1 MKKLFF
7 IITILMCSAL
17 SGFADGVKFSATA
30 PGQVIKGQTFQVTFT
45 LINANGQDL
54 RVPEFPG
61 CSVLFGP
68 AVSQG
73 SQFTSVNGKT
83 STQTEESYTY
93 TLKAVKEGTY
103 KIGSATIR
111 AGGKQLTSNTLNLK
125 ILPPDK
131 NADNRSSDDQ
141 EYTSAA
147 QGTTGT
153 DATSFARIILSKTKV
168 YEQEAIL
175 ATIKLYTKAANMSL
189 ENYTF
194 PSFEGFVVQD
204 MPIQNPQFELDH
216 YDGVNYTTVVVKRAL
231 LFPQH
236 SGKIT
241 INPGKF
247 DMVLQVVRPMRG
259 PFGMM
264 RGLQEI
270 KKTIQTQPVTVNVMP
285 LPAGKP
291 ASYMGA
297 VGTFTINSSISKEN
311 LKTNEAVTVK
321 LQIKGVGNLK
331 YVKNSEVKFPADFE
345 VYDPKID
352 IKAQNTTTGVEGT
365 RTIEYTAIP
374 RNAGDFTI
382 PGVVFSYF
390 DIHTG
395 SYKTLTTQEFHLKVE
410 KGTGGGNSAR
420 ISNFTDKEA
429 LQMLNQD
436 IHFIKTGNIH
446 LQKSP
451 SIIWGTLGYWLWYIL
466 PALFFIIFV
475 IINRKQARE
484 NANVTLM
491 KTRKANKV
499 ATRRLKAAGKYLKE
513 HRKEAFYSEVLQAV
527 WGYLSDKLSL
537 PLSELTRDNV
547 AAELA
552 KYGAKEDLINRFME
566 ILDTCEFAQYA
577 PSQSDSA
584 MDKLYEDTV
593 EAIGKMENTVKK

>member
-7 IITILMCSAL
+7 IITIFLCSIL
-17 SGFADGVKFSATA
+17 SGFANEVKFSASG

-45 LINANGQDL
+45 LINASGQDF
-54 RVPEFPG
+54 RAPEFPG
-61 CSVLFGP
+61 CNVLYD
-68 AVSQG
+68 AKSQG
-73 SQFTSVNGKT
+73 SQFTSVNGRT
-83 STQTEESYTY
+83 SVQTTEAYTY
-93 TLKAVKEGTY
+93 TLKAIKEGTY
-103 KIGSATIR
+103 KIGSATVR
-111 AGGKQLTSNTLNLK
+111 AAGKQLSSNTLDLR

-131 NADNRSSDDQ
+131 NAGNDSDDDR
-141 EYTSAA
+141 EYGSV
-147 QGTTGT
+147 QGTAGT
-153 DATSFARIILSKTKV
+153 DATTFARLILSRTKV

-175 ATIKLYTKAANMSL
+175 ATIKLYTKAANMGL

-194 PSFEGFVVQD
+194 PSFDGFVVQD

-216 YDGVNYTTVVVKRAL
+216 YDGANYTTVVIKRAL
-231 LFPQH
+231 LFPQR

-247 DMVLQVVRPMRG
+247 DMALQVVRPMRG

-264 RGLQEI
+264 RGLQEV
-270 KKTIQTQPVTVNVMP
+270 KKTVRSQAVTVDVLP

-297 VGTFTINSSISKEN
+297 VGNFTISSSINKEN

-321 LQIKGVGNLK
+321 IQIKGIGNLK
-331 YVKNSEVKFPADFE
+331 YVKNPEVKFPADFE

-352 IKAQNTTTGVEGT
+352 VKTQNTTTGVEGT

-382 PGVVFSYF
+382 PGVEFSYF
-390 DIHTG
+390 DVRTN

-410 KGTGGGNSAR
+410 KGSGSSSSQ

-429 LQMLNQD
+429 LRMLNQD
-436 IHFIKTGNIH
+436 IHFIKTGNLH

-451 SIIWGTLGYWLWYIL
+451 SIIWGSLGYWLWYIL

-491 KTRKANKV
+491 KTKKANKV
-499 ATRRLKAAGKYLKE
+499 ATRRLKAAGKYLKD
-513 HRKEAFYSEVLQAV
+513 HQKEAFYSEVLQAV

-552 KYGAKEDLINRFME
+552 KYGASEDLINRFME

-584 MDKLYEDTV
+584 MGKLYEDTV
-593 EAIGKMENTVKK
+593 EAIGTMENTVKK

>member
-1 MKKLFF
+1 MKKIFF
-7 IITILMCSAL
+7 ILAVFFIGVSLCSA
-17 SGFADGVKFSATA
+17 DEVKFSASA
-30 PGQVIKGQTFQVTFT
+30 PGQVIKGQTFQITFT

-61 CSVLFGP
+61 CNVLFGP

-73 SQFTSVNGKT
+73 SQISSINGKT
-83 STQTEESYTY
+83 TVQTEESYTY
-93 TLKAVKEGTY
+93 TLKAIKEGSY
-103 KIGSATIR
+103 KIGSATIKV
-111 AGGKQLTSNTLNLK
+111 GGKQLTSNTLNLR

-131 NADNRSSDDQ
+131 NAGSNSADEGYGSSV
-141 EYTSAA
+141 
-147 QGTTGT
+147 QGTAGT
-153 DATSFARIILSKTKV
+153 DATTFARLILSKTKV

-175 ATIKLYTKAANMSL
+175 ATIKLYTKAANMGL

-194 PSFEGFVVQD
+194 PSFDGFVVQD

-216 YDGVNYTTVVVKRAL
+216 YNGANYSTVIIKRAL
-231 LFPQH
+231 LFPQR

-247 DMVLQVVRPMRG
+247 DLSLQVVRPMRG

-264 RGLQEI
+264 RGLQEV
-270 KKTIQTQPVTVNVMP
+270 KKTVRTQAVTVDVLP
-285 LPAGKP
+285 LPSGKP

-297 VGTFTINSSISKEN
+297 VGTFAITSSINKET

-321 LQIKGVGNLK
+321 LQIKGTGNLK
-331 YVKNSEVKFPADFE
+331 YIKNPEIKFPADFE

-352 IKAQNTTTGVEGT
+352 LKTQNTTSGVEGT
-365 RTIEYTAIP
+365 RVIEYTAIP

-382 PGVVFSYF
+382 PGVEFSYF
-390 DIHTG
+390 DIHAN
-395 SYKTLTTQEFHLKVE
+395 SYKTLTTPEYHLKVE
-410 KGTGGGNSAR
+410 KGTGGSTAQ

-436 IHFIKTGNIH
+436 IHFIKTGNLH

-451 SIIWGTLGYWLWYIL
+451 SIMWGTTTYWLWYIL
-466 PALFFIIFV
+466 PALFFIVFV

-491 KTRKANKV
+491 KTKKANKV
-499 ATRRLKAAGKYLKE
+499 ATKRLKVAGKYLKE
-513 HRKEAFYSEVLQAV
+513 HQKEAFYTEVLQAV
-527 WGYLSDKLSL
+527 WGYLSDKLSI

-547 AAELA
+547 ASELTN
-552 KYGAKEDLINRFME
+552 YGASEELVSSFMK

-577 PSQSDSA
+577 PSQSESE
-584 MDKLYEDTV
+584 MDELYADTV
-593 EAIGKMENTVKK
+593 KAIGKMENTVKK

>member
-7 IITILMCSAL
+7 IIAISLFSFS

-54 RVPEFPG
+54 RVPDFPG
-61 CSVLFGP
+61 CNILFGP

-83 STQTEESYTY
+83 TTQTEESYTY
-93 TLKAVKEGTY
+93 TLKAIKEGSY
-103 KIGSATIR
+103 KIGSASIR
-111 AGGKQLTSNTLNLK
+111 AGGKQLTSNTLDLK

-131 NADNRSSDDQ
+131 NANSGSDSDQ
-141 EYTSAA
+141 EYAPAT
-147 QGTTGT
+147 QGTAGT
-153 DATSFARIILSKTKV
+153 DATSFARLILSRTKV

-194 PSFEGFVVQD
+194 PSFDGFVVQD
-204 MPIQNPQFELDH
+204 IPIQNPQFELDH
-216 YDGVNYTTVVVKRAL
+216 YDGSNYTTVVIKRAL

-247 DMVLQVVRPMRG
+247 DMILQVVRPMRG

-270 KKTIQTQPVTVNVMP
+270 KKTVKTQSVTVDVLP
-285 LPAGKP
+285 LPEGKP

-297 VGTFTINSSISKEN
+297 VGTFSISSSINKEN

-331 YVKNSEVKFPADFE
+331 YVKNPEIKFPADFE

-352 IKAQNTTTGVEGT
+352 VKTQNTTTGVEGT

-382 PGVVFSYF
+382 PGVEFSYF
-390 DIHTG
+390 DVHTN
-395 SYKTLTTQEFHLKVE
+395 SYKTLTTPEYHLKVE
-410 KGTGGGNSAR
+410 KGAGGSSSH

-436 IHFIKTGNIH
+436 IHFIKTGNMH

-451 SIIWGTLGYWLWYIL
+451 SIIWGSLGYWMWYIL

-491 KTRKANKV
+491 KTKKANKV

-513 HRKEAFYSEVLQAV
+513 HQKEAFYSEVLQAV

-552 KYGAKEDLINRFME
+552 KYGASEELITRFME

-584 MDKLYEDTV
+584 MDKLYEETID
-593 EAIGKMENTVKK
+593 AIGKMENTVKK

>member
-7 IITILMCSAL
+7 IIAVFFSTIS
-17 SGFADGVKFSATA
+17 SGFADGVKFSASA
-30 PGQVIKGQTFQVTFT
+30 PGQVIKGQTFQITFT

-61 CSVLFGP
+61 CNVLFGP

-73 SQFTSVNGKT
+73 SQFTSINGKT
-83 STQTEESYTY
+83 TTQTEESYTY
-93 TLKAVKEGTY
+93 TLKAIKEGTY

-131 NADNRSSDDQ
+131 NSDGGSDDDR
-141 EYTSAA
+141 EYAPSAQSSA
-147 QGTTGT
+147 GT
-153 DATSFARIILSKTKV
+153 DATTFARLILSRTKV

-175 ATIKLYTKAANMSL
+175 ATIKLYTKAANMGL

-194 PSFEGFVVQD
+194 PSFDGFVVQD

-216 YDGVNYTTVVVKRAL
+216 YDGANYTTVVIKRAL
-231 LFPQH
+231 LFPQR

-247 DMVLQVVRPMRG
+247 DMALQVVRPMRG

-264 RGLQEI
+264 RGLQEV
-270 KKTIQTQPVTVNVMP
+270 KKTVRTQPVTVEVLP

-297 VGTFTINSSISKEN
+297 VGTFTVTSSINREN

-331 YVKNSEVKFPADFE
+331 YVKNPEIKFPADFE

-352 IKAQNTTTGVEGT
+352 VKTQNTTSGVEGV
-365 RTIEYTAIP
+365 RTIEYTA
-374 RNAGDFTI
+374 
-382 PGVVFSYF
+382 
-390 DIHTG
+390 
-395 SYKTLTTQEFHLKVE
+395 
-410 KGTGGGNSAR
+410 
-420 ISNFTDKEA
+420 
-429 LQMLNQD
+429 
-436 IHFIKTGNIH
+436 
-446 LQKSP
+446 
-451 SIIWGTLGYWLWYIL
+451 IL

-491 KTRKANKV
+491 KTKKANKV

-513 HRKEAFYSEVLQAV
+513 HQKEAFYNEVLQAV

-547 AAELA
+547 ATELA
-552 KYGAKEDLINRFME
+552 KYGASEDLVNHFME

-584 MDKLYEDTV
+584 MDKLYADTV

>member
-7 IITILMCSAL
+7 IIAVFFSTIS
-17 SGFADGVKFSATA
+17 SGFADGVKFSASA
-30 PGQVIKGQTFQVTFT
+30 PGQVIKGQTFQITFT

-61 CSVLFGP
+61 CNVLFGP

-73 SQFTSVNGKT
+73 SQFTSINGKT
-83 STQTEESYTY
+83 TTQTEESYTY
-93 TLKAVKEGTY
+93 TLKAIKEGTY

-131 NADNRSSDDQ
+131 NSDGGSDDDR
-141 EYTSAA
+141 EYAPSAQSSA
-147 QGTTGT
+147 GT
-153 DATSFARIILSKTKV
+153 DATTFARLILSRTKV

-175 ATIKLYTKAANMSL
+175 ATIKLYTKAANMGL

-194 PSFEGFVVQD
+194 PSFDGFVVQD

-216 YDGVNYTTVVVKRAL
+216 YDGANYTTVVIKRAL
-231 LFPQH
+231 LFPQR

-247 DMVLQVVRPMRG
+247 DMALQVVRPMRG

-264 RGLQEI
+264 RGLQEV
-270 KKTIQTQPVTVNVMP
+270 KKTVRTQPVTVEVLP

-297 VGTFTINSSISKEN
+297 VGTFTVTSSINREN

-331 YVKNSEVKFPADFE
+331 YVKNPEIKFPADFE

-352 IKAQNTTTGVEGT
+352 VKTQNTMSGVEGV

-374 RNAGDFTI
+374 RNAGDFVI
-382 PGVVFSYF
+382 PGIDFSYF
-390 DIHTG
+390 DVHSN
-395 SYKTLTTQEFHLKVE
+395 SYKTLTTPEYHLKVE
-410 KGTGGGNSAR
+410 KGTGGSSSQ
-420 ISNFTDKEA
+420 ISNFTDKET

-436 IHFIKTGNIH
+436 IHFIKTGNLH

-451 SIIWGTLGYWLWYIL
+451 SIMWGSTGYWLWYIL

-491 KTRKANKV
+491 KTKKANKV

-513 HRKEAFYSEVLQAV
+513 HQKEAFYNEVLQAV

-547 AAELA
+547 ATELA
-552 KYGAKEDLINRFME
+552 KYGASEDLVNHFME

-584 MDKLYEDTV
+584 MDKLYADTV
-593 EAIGKMENTVKK
+593 EVIGKMENTVKK